1 MEENKQK
8 YYVSVSGK
16 SVEADFSGNEQ
27 LEVLGTEEEIAELQ
41 QLLDRIQK
49 DDEVTHLRA
58 PIPYKSADHDKA
70 TEQFN
75 EDIREVYQAI
85 YELGTSKT
93 REHIRRMN
101 ILGKLQDT
109 DYNYPGY
116 ERS

>member
-1 MEENKQK
+1 MENKQT

-16 SVEADFSGNEQ
+16 SIESDFSVNEQ
-27 LEVLGTEEEIAELQ
+27 LEVLGTEEEIGQLQ

-49 DDEVTHLRA
+49 DDEITHLRA

-70 TEQFN
+70 TDQFN
-75 EDIREVYQAI
+75 EDIRKVYQAI
-85 YELGTSKT
+85 YQLGTYKT
-93 REHIRRMN
+93 REHIRQMN

-116 ERS
+116 DR